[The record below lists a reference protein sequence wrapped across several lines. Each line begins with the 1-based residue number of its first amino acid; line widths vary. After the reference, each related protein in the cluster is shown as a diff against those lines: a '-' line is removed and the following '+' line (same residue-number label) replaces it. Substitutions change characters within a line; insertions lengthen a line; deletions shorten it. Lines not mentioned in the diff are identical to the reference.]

1 MNANWANLKKFF
13 ELKSPAILTGIGVA
27 GVIVT
32 AVASGKATLEARER
46 IDVADVMA
54 EARGETLTK
63 ADKFKRVWTA
73 YIPTA
78 VSAAASITCI
88 LGAHNINVRRQ
99 AAMVV
104 LYQVAERGFDEYR
117 EQVLQQIGE
126 NEERKIRDRVA
137 EKQAKDT
144 PLKSAEIYVTGTG
157 SSLFFDSLSG
167 RYFESDMERIRR
179 AENDMNYLILHE
191 MYGTLNQFY
200 GKIGL
205 SGTEMGEDVGWDTE
219 RRLDILYTT
228 MISDD
233 NRPCMVINYRTKPVE
248 DFGKWR

>member
-1 MNANWANLKKFF
+1 MNANWSNLKKFF
-13 ELKSPAILTGIGVA
+13 ELKSPVILTGIGVA

-73 YIPTA
+73 YIPTV

-88 LGAHNINVRRQ
+88 LGAHSINVRRQ